1 MIRTLAGLAVLLAF
15 GALSGCATMS
25 GDECTASDWTAV
37 GYSDGARGYT
47 SDRFSKYNKACAKH
61 GITPNFRDY
70 QAGRDEGLREF
81 CQPGNGFSLGER
93 GGRYNGVCAAE
104 LEPQFLDAYRVGS
117 HLYSLRSNVN
127 SASSRISAKENEL
140 QRVKDEIRT
149 KEAALIDEETT
160 TQDRLLLLT
169 DLKELSERTG
179 QLEAE
184 IRELYDERAR
194 HEVELQNYQASV
206 TAYGY

>member
-1 MIRTLAGLAVLLAF
+1 MIRNLAGIIALLAF

-25 GDECTASDWTAV
+25 GDECTTSDWVAV

-47 SDRFSKYNKACAKH
+47 ADRLSNYNKACAKH
-61 GITPNFRDY
+61 GVTPSFRDY
-70 QAGRDEGLREF
+70 QAGREEGLREF
-81 CQPGNGFSLGER
+81 CQPSNGFTLGER
-93 GGRYNGVCAAE
+93 GGRYHGVCAAD

-117 HLYSLRSNVN
+117 HLHGLRSHVN

-140 QRVKDEIRT
+140 QRVKDEIRSN
-149 KEAALIDEETT
+149 EAQLIDEETT
-160 TQDRLLLLT
+160 TQDRILLLA
-169 DLKELSERTG
+169 DLKDLSERTG

-184 IRELYDERAR
+184 IRDLYDERAR
-194 HEVELQNYQASV
+194 HEVELQNYQASM